1 MTVSGTLRT
10 ALLAAACG
18 VASTFVPAP
27 PLCTPMG
34 ASVQEKSSGFSRTPP
49 AAIPQVRAGRDPSTQ
64 TLDRIPSASLS
75 GEQEFCCAVSLSCK
89 ATLAPTK
96 PVSCSSPCHFNAL
109 DPLPVMT
116 ALSCAPCSTACTS
129 CAPPC
134 DPALILHTPTGDE
147 DGGDALGPVGCLPDI
162 KEVVS
167 EEDAARALHMFQ
179 MFDSF
184 RQRLS
189 AEEKFAKVS
198 CMRASTARTN
208 DSDGSNDMHFCGRTR
223 RPPLRVL
230 TPS

>member
-1 MTVSGTLRT
+1 M
-10 ALLAAACG
+10 
-18 VASTFVPAP
+18 
-27 PLCTPMG
+27 
-34 ASVQEKSSGFSRTPP
+34 
-49 AAIPQVRAGRDPSTQ
+49 
-64 TLDRIPSASLS
+64 
-75 GEQEFCCAVSLSCK
+75 
-89 ATLAPTK
+89 
-96 PVSCSSPCHFNAL
+96 
-109 DPLPVMT
+109 
-116 ALSCAPCSTACTS
+116 S

-134 DPALILHTPTGDE
+134 DPALTLHIPTGDE

-198 CMRASTARTN
+198 CMRASTARTS
-208 DSDGSNDMHFCGRTR
+208 DSGGSNDMHFCGRTR

>member
-1 MTVSGTLRT
+1 MTVTGTLRT

-34 ASVQEKSSGFSRTPP
+34 ASVLEKSSGFSRTPP
-49 AAIPQVRAGRDPSTQ
+49 AAIPQLRAGRDPSTQ

-75 GEQEFCCAVSLSCK
+75 
-89 ATLAPTK
+89 
-96 PVSCSSPCHFNAL
+96 
-109 DPLPVMT
+109 
-116 ALSCAPCSTACTS
+116 
-129 CAPPC
+129 
-134 DPALILHTPTGDE
+134 GDE

-167 EEDAARALHMFQ
+167 EEDASRALHMFQ

-189 AEEKFAKVS
+189 AEEKFAKV
-198 CMRASTARTN
+198 
-208 DSDGSNDMHFCGRTR
+208 
-223 RPPLRVL
+223 
-230 TPS
+230 